1 MVVLLPIRSSFFLHN
16 IGNNKPCD
24 QEEGA
29 SSKIPGDAP
38 SICFLYEVRY
48 ILYQVRKTSTEKYR
62 FAILISCFFAV
73 EKKWQKRFYM

>member
-1 MVVLLPIRSSFFLHN
+1 M
-16 IGNNKPCD
+16 PCD

-48 ILYQVRKTSTEKYR
+48 ILYQVRKTSTEKNR
-62 FAILISCFFAV
+62 FAVRFFV
-73 EKKWQKRFYM
+73 LSRNN